1 MPTAYESLL
10 FSRIAYSERKDSTF
24 LELKALGWQ
33 WVCDSNA
40 QTFDTEFPNNHKLG
54 YRGLCFTRD
63 VGPGEKEVV
72 IAHRGELLGDRHN
85 LFSDFQ
91 AGRGE
96 LPRDSQVALSFSN
109 HCLSQLDTDVTTI
122 ARATHIGHSLG
133 GVHAHVCAHA
143 RGESA
148 IGLDHKGVAEILS
161 HLKAGPS
168 AEQRSHHLSLLS
180 EANAENVQG
189 THYGLVWQKIKPE
202 ESLEPTRQ
210 LGSNIVSH
218 QLSFLQGHL
227 PKTDEDVL
235 DPTVNPPP
243 GFKVLRRE
251 LRCSEAAPKV
261 YEEVNQGNNETYS
274 RIESELARR
283 VDGHLYRFSKC
294 NSSPEEPDE
303 YFVSTAVWTNEPGH
317 AVIVVETM
325 TKALKP
331 RAAYYHLLVD
341 PLGESKKAKLIIE
354 ECSYHRYAK
363 YYDASNTI
371 SFHFDS
377 WSRGYEDVDRLI
389 EAAKKEHDK
398 LIDYELYD
406 GCFFFGATPTQVNN
420 TPKWVVDVFHQLKK
434 DPIDHFPTKM
444 QGLYWHEPH
453 PSLKCKAYG
462 LPSYKRRRNILT
474 VTSSLSLLFG
484 FACFSGACVGFT
496 VGLSLA
502 ATSAVITPL
511 AVGLIS
517 AAALLV
523 GLGLIAL
530 GVCLGVRF
538 LSELANP
545 VSYANRLELLPR
557 SQRQR
562 APELSPDRDDTGH
575 ELRPK

>member
-24 LELKALGWQ
+24 LELKARGWQ
-33 WVCDSNA
+33 WVYDSNA
-40 QTFDTEFPNNHKLG
+40 EIFETKFPSNHKLG
-54 YRGLCFTRD
+54 YRGLCFIRD

-122 ARATHIGHSLG
+122 TRATHIGHSLG

-161 HLKAGPS
+161 HIKSGPS

-235 DPTVNPPP
+235 DPTANPPS

-251 LRCSEAAPKV
+251 LRCSEAAPRV
-261 YEEVNQGNNETYS
+261 VEVIDLDVLQKHLE
-274 RIESELARR
+274 IESELAQGYKARLLTFFKNGLELEKIDRR
-283 VDGHLYRFSKC
+283 
-294 NSSPEEPDE
+294 
-303 YFVSTAVWTNEPGH
+303 FVSTSVWTNEPGH
-317 AVIVVETM
+317 AVIVVEAF
-325 TKALKP
+325 TKELKL
-331 RAAYYHLLVD
+331 RVGYYHLLVD
-341 PLGESKKAKLIIE
+341 PLSESNQAKLLVE
-354 ECSYHRYAK
+354 ECSYHKYAK
-363 YYDASNTI
+363 YYDMGNTI
-371 SFHFDS
+371 SFYFGLG
-377 WSRGYEDVDRLI
+377 SRQEEVDQV
-389 EAAKKEHDK
+389 DK
-398 LIDYELYD
+398 LIEDIKKDRGRLITYDLYD
-406 GCFFFGATPTQVNN
+406 GYFFFGATPTQVEN
-420 TPKWVVDVFHQLKK
+420 TPKWVMDKLRELNR
-434 DPIDHFPTKM
+434 DPRYTFPTKARGM
-444 QGLYWHEPH
+444 KWAH
-453 PSLKCKAYG
+453 PALSRKAHQSTSYRRCRDTLAATSFLSFFFSL
-462 LPSYKRRRNILT
+462 
-474 VTSSLSLLFG
+474 
-484 FACFSGACVGFT
+484 ACIAGSCVGFT
-496 VGLSLA
+496 TGLSLA
-502 ATSAVITPL
+502 ASSTVITPL
-511 AVGLIS
+511 AVGFIS
-517 AAALLV
+517 AAGLLVAVGVTVLGLYLGAALLNV
-523 GLGLIAL
+523 LHDPISTA
-530 GVCLGVRF
+530 
-538 LSELANP
+538 
-545 VSYANRLELLPR
+545 SYREFLPR
-557 SQRQR
+557 TPMRQTSSTNLNEEGDEP
-562 APELSPDRDDTGH
+562 AFH
-575 ELRPK
+575 